1 MGGGGGHIAKH
12 KTKRN
17 NKIKNEIE
25 LDTKGRLWLAT
36 GIAHQFRV
44 GQDRTILKTVTS
56 PCIVRCLLRVEG

>member
-56 PCIVRCLLRVEG
+56 P